1 MFQKIPMVLSAEK
14 LLERAFKKAKK
25 IHIPDKNILY
35 SKKKTIIASTESFS
49 TNIISTLDQYVKKFP
64 SIDNLPIFY
73 RELLDIKINT
83 GKLKKA
89 LGAVD
94 WAKKTCQSIYLKQSK
109 ALKKNN
115 NINFLKQKQHEIY
128 GRISSVVKQIDE
140 ALKIL
145 ENTQKVIEKLPDIQ
159 NIPTIVIA
167 GYPNVGKSSLLKKL
181 SSAKPKIA
189 QYPFTTKE
197 IHLGHIERKEK
208 HVPQRFQ
215 IIDTPGLLDK
225 PLAKR
230 NKIEKQALLVLKY
243 LADIIIFTLDPSET
257 CGYSFEE
264 QKKLLSQIKEEFKES
279 ILIVVENKADVKK
292 TKSRYLK
299 ISCMNKKGIDVLI
312 EQIFSYY
319 PMLLEKHL
327 K

>member
-1 MFQKIPMVLSAEK
+1 MLQEIPLVLSAEK

-25 IHIPDKNILY
+25 IHIPDKNTLY

-49 TNIISTLDQYVKKFP
+49 TNIISTLEQYVKKFP
-64 SIDNLPIFY
+64 SIDNLPQFY
-73 RELLDIKINT
+73 REILDIKIGT
-83 GKLKKA
+83 DKLKKA

-94 WAKKTCQSIYLKQSK
+94 WARKTCQSIYLKQSK
-109 ALKKNN
+109 ALKKNH

-128 GRISSVVKQIDE
+128 GRISSVVKQIDK
-140 ALKIL
+140 ALEIL
-145 ENTQKVIEKLPDIQ
+145 ETTQRVMKKLPDIWD
-159 NIPTIVIA
+159 IPTVVIA
-167 GYPNVGKSSLLKKL
+167 GYPNVGKSSLLRCL
-181 SSAKPKIA
+181 SSARPKIA
-189 QYPFTTKE
+189 EYPFTTKE
-197 IHLGHIERKEK
+197 IYLGHIERKEK
-208 HVPQRFQ
+208 HILYRFQ

-225 PLAKR
+225 PLSKR
-230 NKIEKQALLVLKY
+230 NKIEKQALAALEY
-243 LADIIIFTLDPSET
+243 LSDIIVFILDPSET
-257 CGYSFEE
+257 CGYSLEE
-264 QKKLLSQIKEEFKES
+264 QKKLLSQIKKEFKKS
-279 ILIVVENKADVKK
+279 IFIVVENKADVKK